1 MEVHDHG
8 NREEGHGEAML
19 EEGSAVQKQP
29 SSEAQLM
36 PSNAD
41 PLRTSLQEKLAGKTG
56 KQYWRSL
63 EELADTPQ
71 MQKFIDDEFPNRSS
85 LAQINRRD
93 MLKFMGASMALA
105 GLGGCRSVFMPQEK
119 LVPYV
124 KAPEEL
130 VPGMPLF
137 YASSV
142 MLGAYATGV
151 LVEQHEGRPT
161 RLEGNPE
168 HPGSLG
174 ALDSLSQAEILNLY
188 DPDRSSV
195 VMMGNDISTWD
206 LFTEVISEELT
217 KQTAARGAGIR
228 ILTGAISSPTTIEQI
243 ENFLRAY
250 PEARWHSYEPVG
262 RGGVYEGAKIAFG
275 RALEPVYDFTQ
286 ARTVLTLDADFMSPS
301 QMPGSLR
308 YAREFM
314 DGRRVQGLKG
324 EMNRL
329 YAIESTPTLCGAVAD
344 HRWPVKS
351 GDIYGVA
358 LNLAAALGLQAGAAN
373 VAGIDSAHFA
383 AMVDDL
389 RANSG
394 VVVCGDFQPPHV
406 HALVHAINQALGAI
420 GRAVRF
426 VDPVDG
432 AATRAGDLFS
442 LLNDLQSGAVDL
454 MFVVGGNP
462 VYDAPA
468 DFQFSESLK
477 KARVRVHYSLYQ
489 NETSALCTWNLP
501 ATHFL
506 EEWSDGLAHDG
517 TVSMIQPIIAPLY
530 EGRSVSEFFS
540 MLSRKPRGSYDL
552 VRDYW
557 RRNGLNGPNFEKSWR
572 QFVHDGVLKRPV
584 ITVSGAPAV
593 SLDTLPQPTQ
603 SADWELVFRAD
614 PTIYDGRYA
623 NNGWLQEL
631 PKPLTK
637 LTWDNTA
644 IISPA
649 DATAM
654 GLHIDDLVRIT
665 YKGTTVEAG
674 VFVQPGQPSKCL
686 TVHLGYGRTRGGV
699 IATVQGDHGG
709 GFNSYLLR
717 RYETPYFGSGVTI
730 EKVGGTMN
738 LATTQTHQPIEA
750 SKRAPGIE
758 GSVVKQFDG
767 DHREVILDYNLPYFN
782 EHSKEVFEKRQE
794 RSKEFREQN
803 LFPEEIFE
811 WRGEEWAMTI
821 DLNTCI
827 GCNACVTA
835 CQSENN
841 IPVVGKVQVGR
852 HREMHWIRI
861 DRYFKGD
868 GANPQIN
875 WQPVTCVHCEKA
887 PCEPVCP
894 VAATV
899 HSQEGLNQM
908 IYNRCVGTRYCSNN
922 CPYKVRRFNYLNF
935 SDNQRQFAT
944 WANLDQQQKN
954 PDAAAGT
961 LEKNRRPLLK
971 MLNNP
976 DVTVRGR
983 GVMEKCTYC
992 VQRINNAR
1000 IEAKK
1005 ANRRIADGEIV
1016 TACQQACPTQTII
1029 FGDQTDPQAKV
1040 THLRNDPRA
1049 YLLLEELQTRPR
1061 TSHLAKLRNPNPAIE
1076 PAQTAEAAH

>member
-8 NREEGHGEAML
+8 HRDEGHGDTALGSEL
-19 EEGSAVQKQP
+19 LSESSAVAP
-29 SSEAQLM
+29 SLS
-36 PSNAD
+36 AD
-41 PLRTSLQEKLAGKTG
+41 LQTELKASLAGKTG

-63 EELADTPQ
+63 EELSDSPQ
-71 MQKFIDDEFPNRSS
+71 MQRFMDDEFPNRSS

-105 GLGGCRSVFMPQEK
+105 GLSGCRSVFMPQEK

-137 YASSV
+137 YASSM
-142 MLGAYATGV
+142 MLGGYATGV

-168 HPGSLG
+168 HGSSLG

-188 DPDRSSV
+188 DPDRTSV
-195 VMMGNDISTWD
+195 VTEKDDISTWD
-206 LFTEVISEELT
+206 LFTERIGVQLEL
-217 KQTAARGAGIR
+217 QNSIGGAGVR
-228 ILTGAISSPTTIEQI
+228 ILTGAISSPSTIEQI
-243 ENFLRAY
+243 ENFLKTY
-250 PEARWHSYEPVG
+250 PQARWHSYEPVG
-262 RGGVYEGAKIAFG
+262 RGGVYAGAKAAFG
-275 RALEPVYDFTQ
+275 RALEPIYDFSKEKTK
-286 ARTVLTLDADFMSPS
+286 AILTLDADFMSAAS
-301 QMPGSLR
+301 MPGSLR
-308 YAREFM
+308 YAREFAE
-314 DGRRVQGLKG
+314 GRRVVGDRG
-324 EMNRL
+324 DMNRL
-329 YAIESTPTLCGAVAD
+329 YAIESTPTLCGAMAD

-351 GDIYGVA
+351 AQIYGIA
-358 LNLAAALGLQAGAAN
+358 LNLAAALGLPVQASSTNTIPAE
-373 VAGIDSAHFA
+373 HFA
-383 AMVDDL
+383 AMVEDL
-389 RANSG
+389 RANKG

-406 HALVHAINQALGAI
+406 HALVHAINQSLGAI
-420 GRAVRF
+420 GRSVRF
-426 VDPVDG
+426 VEPVNA
-432 AATRAGDLFS
+432 AATRAGDLLP
-442 LLNDLQSGAVDL
+442 LLDDLQAGTVEL
-454 MFVVGGNP
+454 LFIIGGNP
-462 VYDAPA
+462 LYDAPA
-468 DFQFSESLK
+468 EYQFAESLK
-477 KARVRVHYSLYQ
+477 KAKYKIHHTLYE
-489 NETSALCTWNLP
+489 NETSQLCSWVLP

-506 EEWSDGLAHDG
+506 EEWGDGLGHDG
-517 TVSMIQPIIAPLY
+517 SVSMIQPVIAPLY
-530 EGRSVSEFFS
+530 EGRSVAELFS
-540 MLSRKPRGSYDL
+540 LLNRKPRGSYDI

-557 RRNGLNGPNFEKSWR
+557 RRNGLGGGNFEKSWR
-572 QFVHDGVLKRPV
+572 QFVHDGVLKKPV
-584 ITVSGAPAV
+584 VEFSGTPAV
-593 SLDTLPQPTQ
+593 SFATLPAPTET
-603 SADWELVFRAD
+603 SGWEITFRAD
-614 PTIYDGRYA
+614 PTIYDGRFA

-644 IISPA
+644 IIGPA
-649 DATAM
+649 DATEM
-654 GLHIDDLVRIT
+654 GLHIDDVVRIT

-674 VFVQPGQPSKCL
+674 VFVLPGQPRQCL

-709 GFNSYLLR
+709 GFNAYLLR
-717 RYETPYFGSGVTI
+717 RADAPFFSDGVTI
-730 EKVGGTMN
+730 EKVGTEMN

-750 SKRAPGIE
+750 AKRPPGLE
-758 GSVVKQFDG
+758 GSVVPQFPG
-767 DHREVILDYNLPYFN
+767 DHREVILDYKLDFFN
-782 EHSKEVFEKRQE
+782 EHINEEVEKRAEISKEI
-794 RSKEFREQN
+794 RENN
-803 LFPEEIFE
+803 LFPEEIFD
-811 WRGEEWAMTI
+811 WKGEQWAMTI

-861 DRYFKGD
+861 DRYYSGSGD
-868 GANPQIN
+868 NPTIN

-954 PDAAAGT
+954 PEAAVGVT
-961 LEKNRRPLLK
+961 EKNRRPLLK

-1005 ANRRIADGEIV
+1005 ANRRIKDGEIV
-1016 TACQQACPTQTII
+1016 TACQQACPTQTIV
-1029 FGDQTDPQAKV
+1029 FGDQTDPAARV
-1040 THLRNDPRA
+1040 TKLRKDPRA